1 MVLDTPF
8 RQIQV
13 PEATTKMEASR
24 RPLQERWRILEP
36 WCEGLKTQIKYK
48 RIELEWGVWGYPNHR
63 LEVSLPMRCQLSDDE
78 VYDSGMEVWFYD
90 GVKWGGETLFR
101 EPFQTFREAL
111 ALLEAVAH
119 VRGNIYWLNNV
130 G

>member
-1 MVLDTPF
+1 
-8 RQIQV
+8 
-13 PEATTKMEASR
+13 
-24 RPLQERWRILEP
+24 
-36 WCEGLKTQIKYK
+36 
-48 RIELEWGVWGYPNHR
+48 
-63 LEVSLPMRCQLSDDE
+63 MRCQLSDDE

-111 ALLEAVAH
+111 ALLEAVAMR
-119 VRGNIYWLNNV
+119 RGNIYWLNNV